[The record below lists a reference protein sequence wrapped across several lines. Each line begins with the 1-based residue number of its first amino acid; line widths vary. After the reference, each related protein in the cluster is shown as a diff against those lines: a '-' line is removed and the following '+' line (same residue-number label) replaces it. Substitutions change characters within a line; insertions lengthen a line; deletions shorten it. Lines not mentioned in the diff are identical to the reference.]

1 MPIRK
6 NTLFT
11 VPLYCLVMGFLCFYL
26 VIYGVARFAIVTL
39 PDGSVASNDSR
50 VLLIH
55 GLLMAAVL
63 LLGGLLFRR
72 MTKKELAVSAAIMA
86 ALHVAALLIL
96 YLFSPSDSL
105 SASLSRFTLLAGE
118 WSNFIGL
125 LLYRLTGSS
134 PVSTVICA
142 FMPFLFVLSGK
153 NE

>member
-26 VIYGVARFAIVTL
+26 VIYGVARFAAVTL
-39 PDGSVASNDSR
+39 PDGSVSSDDGK
-50 VLLIH
+50 VLLIY
-55 GLLMAAVL
+55 GLLMVAVL

-96 YLFSPSDSL
+96 YLFSPSDGL
-105 SASLSRFTLLAGE
+105 AASLTRFSVLAGE
-118 WSNFIGL
+118 WSNFIYL
-125 LLYRLTGSS
+125 LLYRLTGSAPLS
-134 PVSTVICA
+134 SVIGA
-142 FMPFLFVLSGK
+142 LSPFLFTLAGK
-153 NE
+153 SE